1 MRYRNK
7 LHIIADI
14 LKAAE
19 NGSKKTRIMYL
30 ANLSYHLLE
39 KYLVKVIQ
47 AGLLRHNGE
56 LYELTEKGRIF
67 LEKFDD
73 YSEKMSKI
81 KKEIEIIKFERQ
93 VLEQMCEIISTADRK

>member
-1 MRYRNK
+1 MKYRSK
-7 LHIIADI
+7 LRIIADI

-30 ANLSYHLLE
+30 ANLSYYLLE
-39 KYLVKVIQ
+39 KYLAKVIK
-47 AGLLRHNGE
+47 ADLLRHNGE

-81 KKEIEIIKFERQ
+81 RKEIEIIKFERQ
-93 VLEQMCEIISTADRK
+93 ALEQMCEIT

>member
-47 AGLLRHNGE
+47 ADLLRHNGE
-56 LYELTEKGRIF
+56 LYEVTEKGRIF

-93 VLEQMCEIISTADRK
+93 VLEQMCEVSGTSR

>member
-47 AGLLRHNGE
+47 ADLLRHNGE
-56 LYELTEKGRIF
+56 LYELTEKGKIF
-67 LEKFDD
+67 LEKFRD
-73 YSEKMSKI
+73 YSEKVSRI
-81 KKEIEIIKFERQ
+81 RKEVEVIKFERQ
-93 VLEQMCEIISTADRK
+93 VLEQMCEIA